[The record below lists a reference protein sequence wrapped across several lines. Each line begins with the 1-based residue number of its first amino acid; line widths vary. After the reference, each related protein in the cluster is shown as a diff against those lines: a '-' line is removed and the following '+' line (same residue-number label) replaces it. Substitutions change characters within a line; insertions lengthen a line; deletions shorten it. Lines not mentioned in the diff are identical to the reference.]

1 MRKKREKKT
10 IWIENNWRHLLL
22 KHIFRLIYKSIW
34 CNVQWHSAHTTW
46 PSLFFSSF
54 LFFHCS
60 LHFVNHAS
68 TSFDILFFLS
78 PSFSFL
84 LFHLLALTLLVPP
97 PPQKKEREKKRI
109 DQIANSILLD
119 KILFFFSSSSDMSH
133 FFVVNVLI
141 SVLSPCYNR
150 IPQTLCFTICAFESA
165 DVDSHLAKL
174 KCTGK
179 ASFAYIFWYY
189 WIGRNHFQ

>member
-68 TSFDILFFLS
+68 TSFDILFFSISVFLIFA
-78 PSFSFL
+78 FSF
-84 LFHLLALTLLVPP
+84 ACCNSSCTTT
-97 PPQKKEREKKRI
+97 KKEREKKRI

-133 FFVVNVLI
+133 FFVVIVLI

-150 IPQTLCFTICAFESA
+150 IPQTLCFTICVFESA